1 MVNEGILT
9 AVGGSVNGGGVPGDR
24 LPEMERREAIL
35 AGAYRVAAR
44 ERLGGLSMRAVA
56 ESAGVSKGLVFYH
69 FSDRES
75 LLLALLDWMLERGPR
90 VVIPPELAP
99 REGMH
104 PVRRLVGVVAHQ
116 VAQLAE
122 RRERVE
128 LFLDFWVLGT
138 GVPEI
143 QDRIRGAFDRYR
155 EQFLPYTEAVVEA
168 LPGQLGGAGAED
180 LAAVVVSFIEGCAL
194 QLIADPSQF
203 DVDRYMGAV
212 RGLVRST

>member
-1 MVNEGILT
+1 MAGE
-9 AVGGSVNGGGVPGDR
+9 R
-24 LPEMERREAIL
+24 MPETERREAIL

-90 VVIPPELAP
+90 VELPPGLEW
-99 REGMH
+99 EGAVH
-104 PVRRLVGVVAHQ
+104 PIRRLVEVVGHQ
-116 VAQLAE
+116 VALLPE
-122 RRERVE
+122 RRKRVE

-168 LPGQLGGAGAED
+168 APGQLGGAGAED

-194 QLIADPSQF
+194 QLIADPSRF
-203 DVDRYMGAV
+203 DVERYMGAV
-212 RGLVRST
+212 HGLVRPT